1 MMMTVN
7 DNTSIVTDGLDFTL
21 TPDLEA
27 REPAEAR
34 GLARDG
40 VRLMVSHYGS
50 DRVEHTRFRHI
61 GDFLRAGD
69 ALILNTSKTLPAAL
83 LAWGEDGAA
92 IELRLSTRLPAQLW
106 IVEPRIPDGT
116 TSRPF
121 APVRAGERLRLPD
134 GASVTLHT
142 PYQPDEGRRVTGPS
156 RLWIASLDLPKPL
169 TEYLAR
175 HGFPIRYSYVPDAW
189 PLSAYQTVYADEP
202 GSAEMPSA
210 GRAFTLGL
218 LRALERQGVEIARL
232 VLHTGVSSQE
242 AHEPPYEEWYRVP
255 LATAKAVNSARWD
268 GRRVIAV
275 GTTVVRALET
285 VTDEEGMV
293 HPGDGWTRLVVTPE
307 RGIRAVDGLLTGLH
321 EPRASHLAMLEAL
334 AGREHLR
341 LTYAEA
347 LAHRYLWHE
356 FGDTHLLLP

>member
-1 MMMTVN
+1 MMALTEQ
-7 DNTSIVTDGLDFTL
+7 DASLPDALDFSL
-21 TPDLEA
+21 PSELEA

-34 GLARDG
+34 GLRRDG

-50 DRVEHTRFRHI
+50 DRVEHTHFRHI
-61 GDFLRAGD
+61 GDSLRAGD
-69 ALILNTSKTLPAAL
+69 VLVLNTSKTLPAAL
-83 LAWGEDGAA
+83 LAYGEDGAPV
-92 IELRLSTRLPAQLW
+92 ELRLSTRLPAQLW
-106 IVEPRIPDGT
+106 IVEPRIPDGD

-121 APVRAGERLRLPD
+121 APVHAGERLSLPD

-142 PYQPDEGRRVTGPS
+142 PYRPAEQTPVDGRS
-156 RLWIASLDLPKPL
+156 RLWIASLDLPEPL
-169 TEYLAR
+169 EAYLAR
-175 HGFPIRYSYVPDAW
+175 RGFPIRYSYVPGAW
-189 PLSAYQTVYADEP
+189 PLSAYQTVYAHEP

-210 GRAFTLGL
+210 GRPFTLGL
-218 LRALERQGVEIARL
+218 LRGLERKGVEIARL

-268 GRRVIAV
+268 GQRVIAV

-285 VTDEEGMV
+285 VTDEEGV
-293 HPGDGWTRLVVTPE
+293 AHPGEGWTRLVVTPQ